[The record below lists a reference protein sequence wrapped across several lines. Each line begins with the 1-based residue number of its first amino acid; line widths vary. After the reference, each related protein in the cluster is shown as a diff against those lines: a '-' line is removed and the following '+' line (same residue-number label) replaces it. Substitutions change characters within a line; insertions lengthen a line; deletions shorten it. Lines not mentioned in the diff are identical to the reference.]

1 MNHTKSAGLM
11 KTKGFTLIEL
21 VMVIVIVGILA
32 AVAVPRFDSFYAVK
46 LAGAVRK
53 TASDIRYVQ
62 QIAISRHTNTRV
74 VFDTSSET
82 YSAQQ
87 ESSPGSGT
95 WNNMTDP
102 FTRGNLQTNFTTDAQ
117 YKDINIDSVDFGG
130 AGQGTLR
137 FNLEGVPE
145 NASGTDLVN
154 DGTVVFTYKGNSNSI
169 TVTPNTGRVTV
180 Q

>member
-1 MNHTKSAGLM
+1 MTDRKSSSLM
-11 KTKGFTLIEL
+11 KNKGFTLIEV

-32 AVAVPRFDSFYAVK
+32 ALAVPRFDSFYAAK

-62 QIAISRHTNTRV
+62 QIAISRHTNTRI
-74 VFDTSSET
+74 VFNTASDT
-82 YSAQQ
+82 YSAQE

-102 FTRGNLQTNFTTDAQ
+102 FTRGALQTNFATDAQ
-117 YKDINIDSVDFGG
+117 YKDIDIASVNFGG

-137 FNLEGVPE
+137 FSLEGVPQ
-145 NASGTDLVN
+145 NSSGTDLAS
-154 DGTVVFTYKGNSNSI
+154 DGSVAFTYRGNTNTI
-169 TVTPNTGRVTV
+169 TVTANTGLVNM